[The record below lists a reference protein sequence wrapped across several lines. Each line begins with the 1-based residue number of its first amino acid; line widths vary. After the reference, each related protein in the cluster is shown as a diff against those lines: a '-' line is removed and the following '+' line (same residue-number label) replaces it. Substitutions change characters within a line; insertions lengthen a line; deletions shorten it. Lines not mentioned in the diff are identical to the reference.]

1 MLFQLSERPLA
12 VAFGKRTT
20 PPAGLSNAAANGGRR
35 AVLDADTIK
44 AHIANMIKASADI
57 VTFLLTTYRNDKGV
71 HAETVIGAG
80 AALAGEFAL
89 RAAAAARRQP
99 LPLKGWVVASDVDAL
114 IAVAP
119 EPKMTT
125 LLALIVDAAKDAGM
139 PAAAAPEPLAI
150 IARTAQAVGGSP
162 FPPLTVERS
171 HYPLEWSPNA
181 CPRHRATIERIARTH
196 ALDELGTAGALAL
209 AIAQIIRMT
218 SNVLPPAISARLA
231 AEIMIGVS
239 RMAPMQGEY

>member
-1 MLFQLSERPLA
+1 M
-12 VAFGKRTT
+12 AFGKRTT
-20 PPAGLSNAAANGGRR
+20 PPGGTSATAADVGRR
-35 AVLDADTIK
+35 AVLDAETIK

-89 RAAAAARRQP
+89 RAAATARRQP
-99 LPLKGWVVASDVDAL
+99 LPLKGWVVASDADAL
-114 IAVAP
+114 IAIAP

-139 PAAAAPEPLAI
+139 PAPAAPEPLAI
-150 IARTAQAVGGSP
+150 IARTAQAIGGSP
-162 FPPLTVERS
+162 YPPLTVERS

-181 CPRHRATIERIARTH
+181 CPRHRAAIERIGKTH
-196 ALDELGTAGALAL
+196 SLDDLGTAGALAL
-209 AIAQIIRMT
+209 AIGQIIKMT
-218 SNVLPPAISARLA
+218 SNVLAPAISARLA

-239 RMAPMQGEY
+239 RMAPMQDE

>member
-1 MLFQLSERPLA
+1 M
-12 VAFGKRTT
+12 AFGRRII
-20 PPAGLSNAAANGGRR
+20 PPAGTSDAVSSGKKR
-35 AVLDADTIK
+35 AVLDAEVIR

-57 VTFLLTTYRNDKGV
+57 VTFLLTTYRNDKGI

-99 LPLKGWVVASDVDAL
+99 LPLKGWVVASDVDAI
-114 IAVAP
+114 IAIAP

-125 LLALIVDAAKDAGM
+125 LLTLIVDAAKDAGM
-139 PAAAAPEPLAI
+139 PPTAAPEPLAI

-181 CPRHRATIERIARTH
+181 GPRHRAAIERIARDH

-209 AIAQIIRMT
+209 AIGQIIKMT
-218 SNVLPPAISARLA
+218 SNVLAPAISARLA

-239 RMAPMQGEY
+239 RMAPMQTEF